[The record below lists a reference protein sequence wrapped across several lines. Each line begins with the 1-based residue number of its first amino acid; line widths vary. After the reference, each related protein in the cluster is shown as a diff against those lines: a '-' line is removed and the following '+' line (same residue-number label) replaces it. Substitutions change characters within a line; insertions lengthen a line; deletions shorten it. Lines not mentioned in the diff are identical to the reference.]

1 MFVSKH
7 GGQSEIILRV
17 KQGDN
22 PTFGFLMPDHQLHS
36 YFRFLLDHREVL
48 NSDDGGKPQN
58 ENISDTAPVG
68 GGGALSLLGSLYGSG
83 EDEESTTEFAKENL
97 SREAVDASAPV
108 AHVSEKIASPKIT
121 SVKDETV
128 LNHLLMSKDKAPVV
142 RRNSFIN
149 GLKAGSTSSTRKEGE
164 PFGSLSAATNKVR
177 ATSVPAI
184 SKIEPLFVEPP
195 SEMKKLVSKIVEFII
210 KNGKQFEAVLI
221 EQDSEHGRFPFLL
234 PSNQYNPY
242 YLKVLQEA
250 QKSKVFG
257 NSSLNEKDGSLS
269 LESTGC
275 DIPYDSERKD
285 KFKMVISKSK
295 NDGQDPPAKASQQE
309 FGVGVDAAAA
319 AAILQAATRGI
330 RNPNLGFLSWSSL
343 NGTSRDHSSEGG
355 QVSSLGSFPSSLP
368 QSVNQK
374 SDQNGERSS
383 VPIAKAAALEAASE
397 ADSCEAHLTREQK
410 LKAERLRRAKM
421 FVAMI
426 KSGSAP
432 LKPEPS
438 RGLLVE
444 PPGSNVSGGAA
455 EDNIAA
461 KGREG
466 SSAPLEIDAAEKI
479 ESSGKKHSAD
489 EYNERMSR
497 RKYRSRSSKHEEAED
512 DDEEDEV
519 VHKHSRKKHR
529 SHRSSL
535 EDDNKEEKDEEERV
549 AKHSRKK
556 HRLHRSSHDDEI
568 EDDERDHKYSRKQHW
583 SHQSSHEADKQD
595 EEEHDHRGSRKKH
608 RYHRSSHHS
617 RDGHK
622 HRKIHSSSRD
632 KESRHRLKRDISSDE
647 EEDLECIRCY
657 KHGKGSQSDR
667 EELEEG
673 EISSKVSDQ
682 SRGSVGGGG
691 ANSEASVDKR
701 VGGGANRR
709 EASAEPSEPTE
720 VSDDLRAKIRA
731 MLMGTLHKDVLKTVR
746 Y

>member
-1 MFVSKH
+1 MSH
-7 GGQSEIILRV
+7 
-17 KQGDN
+17 
-22 PTFGFLMPDHQLHS
+22 FLW
-36 YFRFLLDHREVL
+36 LL
-48 NSDDGGKPQN
+48 
-58 ENISDTAPVG
+58 
-68 GGGALSLLGSLYGSG
+68 
-83 EDEESTTEFAKENL
+83 
-97 SREAVDASAPV
+97 
-108 AHVSEKIASPKIT
+108 
-121 SVKDETV
+121 
-128 LNHLLMSKDKAPVV
+128 
-142 RRNSFIN
+142 
-149 GLKAGSTSSTRKEGE
+149 SS
-164 PFGSLSAATNKVR
+164 
-177 ATSVPAI
+177 
-184 SKIEPLFVEPP
+184 PLF
-195 SEMKKLVSKIVEFII
+195 
-210 KNGKQFEAVLI
+210 
-221 EQDSEHGRFPFLL
+221 
-234 PSNQYNPY
+234 
-242 YLKVLQEA
+242 LQ
-250 QKSKVFG
+250 SKVSG
-257 NSSLNEKDGSLS
+257 KSSLNEKDGSLS
-269 LESTGC
+269 LESAEC
-275 DIPYDSERKD
+275 DIPYDSERKE
-285 KFKMVISKSK
+285 KFKMVIGKSK
-295 NDGQDPPAKASQQE
+295 NDGQDPPPKASQQQ
-309 FGVGVDAAAA
+309 FGVSVDAAAA

-330 RNPNLGFLSWSSL
+330 RNPNLGFLSRSSL
-343 NGTSRDHSSEGG
+343 NGTGRDHSSEGG

-383 VPIAKAAALEAASE
+383 VPIAKEIAKAAAPEDASE

-438 RGLLVE
+438 RGLSVE

-461 KGREG
+461 KEREG
-466 SSAPLEIDAAEKI
+466 SSAPLEIDTSEKI

-512 DDEEDEV
+512 DDDEDEV
-519 VHKHSRKKHR
+519 VHKHSRKKRR

-568 EDDERDHKYSRKQHW
+568 EDDERDHKYSRKQHR
-583 SHQSSHEADKQD
+583 SHQSSHEADEQD
-595 EEEHDHRGSRKKH
+595 EEEHDHRRSRRKH
-608 RYHRSSHHS
+608 RSHHSSHHS

-622 HRKIHSSSRD
+622 HRKRHSSSRD
-632 KESRHRLKRDISSDE
+632 KESRHRHKRDISSE
-647 EEDLECIRCY
+647 EEEHLDCIRSY

-691 ANSEASVDKR
+691 ANREASVDKS
-701 VGGGANRR
+701 VGGGANKR
-709 EASAEPSEPTE
+709 EASVDLSSSYQEPSEPTE

-731 MLMGTLHKDVLKTVR
+731 MLMGTL
-746 Y
+746 